1 MPKTLQNLLSIIKYK
16 RRVFT
21 QLVINL
27 EPPLI
32 EDITTKMCST
42 QITTTSK
49 KNLTIEATDNPTIAP
64 TMRNIVVFDIP
75 LDAQSY
81 ENDNGYE
88 ITLPENRKEE
98 VAGHIY
104 RYNV

>member
-1 MPKTLQNLLSIIKYK
+1 
-16 RRVFT
+16 
-21 QLVINL
+21 
-27 EPPLI
+27 
-32 EDITTKMCST
+32 MCST
-42 QITTTSK
+42 QITATSK
-49 KNLTIEATDNPTIAP
+49 KNLPIDATDSP

-75 LDAQSY
+75 LDAESY
-81 ENDNGYE
+81 ENDIGFE

>member
-1 MPKTLQNLLSIIKYK
+1 MPITLQNLVIYNQIEK
-16 RRVFT
+16 RYFS
-21 QLVINL
+21 QPDKNL
-27 EPPLI
+27 ESPLI
-32 EDITTKMCST
+32 EEITTKMCST
-42 QITTTSK
+42 QITATNK
-49 KNLTIEATDNPTIAP
+49 KNLPIDATDYPTIAP

-81 ENDNGYE
+81 ENDIGYE

-98 VAGHIY
+98 IAGHIY